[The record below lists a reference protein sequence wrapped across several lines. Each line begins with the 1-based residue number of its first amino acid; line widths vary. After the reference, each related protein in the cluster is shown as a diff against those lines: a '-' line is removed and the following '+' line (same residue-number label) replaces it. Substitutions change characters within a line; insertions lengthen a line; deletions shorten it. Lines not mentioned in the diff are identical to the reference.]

1 MECTPAYLGRDVRL
15 LERLSAATN
24 LNLLTNTG
32 YYGAAND
39 KFVPA
44 HAYSESADTLADR
57 WIGEWE
63 VGIEGMGIRPG
74 FIKIGVDK
82 TSLSEIDSK
91 LVRAAARTQLR
102 TGLTIYSHTGYATPA
117 REEIAILQEEGVL
130 PSAWVW
136 VHAQN
141 ETDRDAHE
149 EIAQVGGWVAFD
161 GCREKSWTRHLDHLR
176 AMKERGLL
184 GRVHLSHDAGWYRPG
199 EPGGGRFRPYSFIF
213 EVFLDRL
220 KASGFSDE
228 EIDRVMVK
236 NPAKALTVGV
246 KRV

>member
-1 MECTPAYLGRDVRL
+1 MLHLREAHWLGCRTLVECTPAYLGRDVRL

-91 LVRAAARTQLR
+91 LVRAAARMQLR

-117 REEIAILQEEGVL
+117 REEIAILQEEGVH
-130 PSAWVW
+130 PSAWV
-136 VHAQN
+136 
-141 ETDRDAHE
+141 
-149 EIAQVGGWVAFD
+149 
-161 GCREKSWTRHLDHLR
+161 
-176 AMKERGLL
+176 
-184 GRVHLSHDAGWYRPG
+184 
-199 EPGGGRFRPYSFIF
+199 
-213 EVFLDRL
+213 
-220 KASGFSDE
+220 
-228 EIDRVMVK
+228 
-236 NPAKALTVGV
+236 
-246 KRV
+246 